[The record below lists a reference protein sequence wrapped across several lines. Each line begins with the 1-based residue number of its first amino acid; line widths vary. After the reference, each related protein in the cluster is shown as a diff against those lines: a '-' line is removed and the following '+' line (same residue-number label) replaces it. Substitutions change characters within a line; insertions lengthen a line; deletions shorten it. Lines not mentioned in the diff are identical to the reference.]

1 MPHSAIFRVR
11 AAGLSRFCHAGAI
24 CCQGMKK
31 QSLILLVIAVAGCVV
46 LGAAAA
52 LALDLRNPFGPPPR
66 VEIRLGDDWQAIR
79 ANSDYAFHDW
89 DKSPKR
95 YATDYRSLT
104 YAYADPQHRLEFP
117 DTRGLYFEFEN
128 GRVSEIRVM
137 TYGPNAPW
145 QEMSQRVRALTAE
158 MERAG
163 WKQSKGQSI
172 DVLLERARAYYAN
185 PTFENMMNQF
195 ALGRWQTEGAM
206 ADLELYRVH
215 HRGET
220 VQNKT
225 LTENEYSLNIH
236 LLGGQ

>member
-1 MPHSAIFRVR
+1 
-11 AAGLSRFCHAGAI
+11 
-24 CCQGMKK
+24 MKK
-31 QSLILLVIAVAGCVV
+31 QGLITLAAVVVLGCVV

-52 LALDLRNPFGPPPR
+52 IALDYRNPFGPPPR

-79 ANSDYAFHDW
+79 ANSDYAFRDW

-104 YAYADPQHRLEFP
+104 YVYADPQHRIEFP
-117 DTRGLYFEFEN
+117 DTRGLYFEFDN
-128 GRVSEIRVM
+128 GRVREIRVT
-137 TYGPNAPW
+137 TYGANVPWNA
-145 QEMSQRVRALTAE
+145 MTQRVRALVAG
-158 MERAG
+158 MERTG
-163 WKQSKGQSI
+163 WTQSKGQSV
-172 DVLLERARAYYAN
+172 DVLLEHARAYYAN

-195 ALGRWQTEGAM
+195 ALGRWQTDGAV

-215 HRGET
+215 RRGET

-236 LLGGQ
+236 FAGGQ